1 MKDRGDEVRAGISRE
16 TRPGAAARYQRWI
29 GALTMM
35 LGLAL
40 ASPLAAADTLPR
52 AQVASACAPFLMAYF
67 IGEEREDLLHIERNS
82 GGEYVLRMDAQS
94 AELHVI
100 SGKEELSELARLLH
114 VDTIGECVLHSPG
127 GLYVKL
133 PVGSRVNKTEV
144 VKTGY
149 VFVEIGIQ
157 FGAKGLN
164 SAGKAFIA
172 SISTVYPVNREQAVD
187 QSQSAV
193 PEAAP

>member
-1 MKDRGDEVRAGISRE
+1 MEDQSDELRARISRE
-16 TRPGAAARYQRWI
+16 TRPGEAATYQRWL
-29 GALTMM
+29 GALAMT

-40 ASPLAAADTLPR
+40 ASPLAAADTLPQ
-52 AQVASACAPFLMAYF
+52 AQVSSACAPFLMAYF
-67 IGEEREDLLHIERNS
+67 IGEEREDLLHIERNA
-82 GGEYVLRMDAQS
+82 GGEYVLRMDDRS

-100 SGKEELSELARLLH
+100 SKKEELSELARLLH
-114 VDTIGECVLHSPG
+114 VDTVGECVLHSPG

-133 PVGSRVNKTEV
+133 PIGSRVNKTEV

-164 SAGKAFIA
+164 SAGNAFIA

-187 QSQSAV
+187 
-193 PEAAP
+193 